1 MKLNN
6 LYNFK
11 NPIKNFLDVDTI
23 IFPDNITNYNIKD
36 LSWTTPIKFR
46 VKKSDDKYRTLKLP
60 NILNFNASYEH
71 FKDLPNF
78 ESIQAMDYAHKRLSA
93 NVEIGDFESGE
104 FDRQLENDFERLC
117 IYDVLLKVDIKE
129 YYGRIYTH
137 YIDLQGHNEQY
148 LSNINI
154 GATNGLIMGNYLSL
168 YFAEVNLNNIS
179 NEILSKFTELNLQCE
194 LSYFSDDFYFFCNK
208 NDVDTV
214 ITIFDEVLEKYDLE
228 RNDSKK
234 EIWTYESYNN
244 YNIVE
249 RYWKKLIANCNIKF
263 DDTRDNNRLYFINQ
277 LIYRMSKLSDNKLK
291 RVFINNF
298 FKTSYFQE
306 LDLDKYEME
315 DYDYH
320 QLCFIFKFSSESML
334 YAIDKFNE
342 IDDFSSNELLYK
354 FFNIRY
360 QESLENTFHDEQ
372 LYFYFAIKRLGFD
385 DILEKF
391 KELVIKTNNQILIS
405 YYLKYRVFNKEQI
418 NMLKQKD
425 SEEYWFQNYH
435 LILYSDEMM
444 ANMDENIKRYLVP
457 NYAEK
462 QRQKESYINFY
473 KRNLE
478 SNIAII
484 RDIDSTYEE
493 ISEYLNLKIEESRA
507 KFQDQGED

>member
-1 MKLNN
+1 
-6 LYNFK
+6 
-11 NPIKNFLDVDTI
+11 
-23 IFPDNITNYNIKD
+23 
-36 LSWTTPIKFR
+36 
-46 VKKSDDKYRTLKLP
+46 
-60 NILNFNASYEH
+60 
-71 FKDLPNF
+71 
-78 ESIQAMDYAHKRLSA
+78 
-93 NVEIGDFESGE
+93 
-104 FDRQLENDFERLC
+104 
-117 IYDVLLKVDIKE
+117 
-129 YYGRIYTH
+129 
-137 YIDLQGHNEQY
+137 
-148 LSNINI
+148 
-154 GATNGLIMGNYLSL
+154 
-168 YFAEVNLNNIS
+168 
-179 NEILSKFTELNLQCE
+179 
-194 LSYFSDDFYFFCNK
+194 
-208 NDVDTV
+208 
-214 ITIFDEVLEKYDLE
+214 
-228 RNDSKK
+228 
-234 EIWTYESYNN
+234 
-244 YNIVE
+244 
-249 RYWKKLIANCNIKF
+249 
-263 DDTRDNNRLYFINQ
+263 
-277 LIYRMSKLSDNKLK
+277 
-291 RVFINNF
+291 
-298 FKTSYFQE
+298 
-306 LDLDKYEME
+306 ME

-391 KELVIKTNNQILIS
+391 KDLVIKTNNQILIS